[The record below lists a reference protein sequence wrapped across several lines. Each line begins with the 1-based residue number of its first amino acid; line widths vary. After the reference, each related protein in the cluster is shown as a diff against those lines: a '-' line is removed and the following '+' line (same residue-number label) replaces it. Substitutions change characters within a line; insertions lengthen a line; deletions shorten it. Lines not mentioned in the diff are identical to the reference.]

1 MKNGLTLDRLL
12 RIRFV
17 KFGMV
22 GGFGAVVNILTL
34 LLAKEWI
41 FAGLPERQF
50 GLSIK
55 LDASLLLSISVS
67 IVSNYVLNN
76 LWTWKE
82 RVDGTHTGF
91 FKRLPKYIAASWFGV
106 GVQFVAAKLLIS
118 AGVYYLLASA
128 IAIVLAS
135 GINFVLNDRWT
146 FSASRKNSYTN
157 RAERL
162 SEE

>member
-1 MKNGLTLDRLL
+1 MRNGLKLDRLL
-12 RIRFV
+12 QMRFV
-17 KFGMV
+17 KFGLV

-34 LLAKEWI
+34 LLAREWVFI
-41 FAGLPERQF
+41 GLPERQF
-50 GLSIK
+50 GLSIR

-67 IVSNYVLNN
+67 IVSNYIWNN

-82 RVDGTHTGF
+82 RADGSHFGF
-91 FKRLPKYIAASWFGV
+91 FGRLPKYIAASWFGV
-106 GVQFVAAKLLIS
+106 GVQFLAAKLLIS

-146 FSASRKNSYTN
+146 FGASRKNSYSN
-157 RAERL
+157 RTERL